1 MRRMIEKIIQC
12 YGQPVTLLRGTSES
26 NLRAFFQPAR
36 SKTWQNMH
44 LEMTPLGIT
53 PRGQYV
59 YIGPVSPEM
68 TRGDVLVVLNR
79 RYRIQRSEVIQDQ
92 NGPIYRW
99 ALCMEEGDE
108 DQWGSRRSDR

>member
-1 MRRMIEKIIQC
+1 MRRMMEKIIHC
-12 YGQPVTLLRGTSES
+12 YGQQVTLLHGDLPSTY
-26 NLRAFFQPAR
+26 RAFFQPAR

-44 LEMTPLGIT
+44 LEMSPLGIT

-59 YIGPVSPEM
+59 YIGPVTPEAE
-68 TRGDVLVVLNR
+68 RDDVLLVLGK

-99 ALCMEEGDE
+99 GLCMEEGDE
-108 DQWGSRRSDR
+108 DQWGTRK

>member
-1 MRRMIEKIIQC
+1 MIEAIIHT
-12 YGQPVTLLRGTSES
+12 YGQQVTLYHGDLPSTF
-26 NLRAFFQPAR
+26 RAFFQPAR

-44 LEMTPLGIT
+44 LEMSVLGIT

-59 YIGPVSPEM
+59 FIGPVKPEAD
-68 TRGDVLVVLNR
+68 RGDVLVVER
-79 RYRIQRSEVIQDQ
+79 KRYRIQRSELMQDE

-108 DQWGSRRSDR
+108 DQWGTQK